1 MITIN
6 DISLSR
12 GPNILLED
20 SSLHI
25 HPGQHIGII
34 GRNGC
39 GKSSL
44 FKLLLGEL
52 HHDSGDVFIPRDW
65 RLAHMAQEVGSS
77 DRSAIDYVM
86 DGDAILRNIERDIA
100 LAEASGD
107 NEALGHLYHDLE
119 SIDGYNAK
127 VRAELLLDGLGFDV
141 DGMSR
146 PVNSFS
152 GGWRIR
158 LNLARALMT
167 PADLLLLDEPTN
179 HLDMD
184 ATLWLEQWLQRYPG
198 AILLISHDRDFLDNV
213 TQHTLSYEQKR
224 LVLYK
229 GNYSAYEVQR
239 AERLALQQSA
249 FEKQQRVREQM
260 ESFVRRFKAKATKAK
275 QAQSRI
281 KALARMEDIAPAH
294 IDSPF
299 HFSIPCAD
307 KLSQTLVSIEDGK
320 LGFDAE
326 KAILEKVN
334 LSILNGSR
342 IGLLGPNGAGKSTL
356 IKTLVADLKLI
367 AGARH
372 TGEHS
377 KIGYFAQHQL
387 EALDIKA
394 SPLLHL
400 QRLNPKATE
409 QEIRNYLGGFDFHG
423 DIALE
428 PITNFSGG
436 EKARLALAIVAWQKP
451 ALMLLDEPTNH
462 LDLEMRHALTM
473 ALQNFAGA
481 VVIVSHDRHLLRNC
495 VDDFILVANGK
506 VDVFEG
512 DLDDYHRWL
521 SDHKA
526 QLNKPSA
533 AKSSASTPKEEA
545 SKNLSADERRLQKQ
559 KEADIRK
566 QLSPLKKQLDRL
578 EADMEKHQTELDAIN
593 DQLSDGDIYL
603 DENKANLTKLLAAQT
618 VAKKALDEVE
628 ERWMLTQEEYD
639 ELSALMKN

>member
-1 MITIN
+1 MPAMITLT

-12 GPNILLED
+12 GPNTLIED
-20 SSLHI
+20 SSLNI

-52 HHDSGDVFIPRDW
+52 HHDSGELLIPRDW

-77 DRSAIDYVM
+77 DRSALDYVI
-86 DGDAILRNIERDIA
+86 DGDSKLRDIEQA
-100 LAEASGD
+100 IARAEREENHD
-107 NEALGHLYHDLE
+107 ALGHLYHDLE
-119 SIDGYNAK
+119 SIDGFNAK
-127 VRAELLLDGLGFDV
+127 VRAELLLDGLGFLIEDMV
-141 DGMSR
+141 R

-213 TQHTLSYEQKR
+213 TQHTLSYEQKQLR
-224 LVLYK
+224 LYK

-249 FEKQQRVREQM
+249 FEKQQRAREQM

-281 KALARMEDIAPAH
+281 KALARMEEIAPAH
-294 IDSPF
+294 VDSPF
-299 HFSIPCAD
+299 HFRLPCAD
-307 KLSQTLVSIEDGK
+307 KMSQSLVSLEDAM
-320 LGFDAE
+320 LGFDSA
-326 KAILEKVN
+326 KPILNKVN
-334 LSILNGSR
+334 FSILNGSR

-356 IKTLVADLKLI
+356 IKTLVGDLPLLK
-367 AGARH
+367 GAKH
-372 TGEHS
+372 LGEHS

-400 QRLNPKATE
+400 QRLTPKVTE
-409 QEIRNYLGGFDFHG
+409 QEIRNFLGGFDFHG

-451 ALMLLDEPTNH
+451 ALLLLDEPTNH
-462 LDLEMRHALTM
+462 LDLEMRHALTL
-473 ALQNFAGA
+473 ALQSYEGA
-481 VVIVSHDRHLLRNC
+481 VVVVSHDRHLLRNC
-495 VDDFILVANGK
+495 VDDFILVADAK
-506 VDVFEG
+506 VDIFEG
-512 DLDDYHRWL
+512 DIEDYHRWL
-521 SDHKA
+521 SDHKSKA
-526 QLNKPSA
+526 SNKFEPVVSNNKPLQNQSA
-533 AKSSASTPKEEA
+533 EDKK
-545 SKNLSADERRLQKQ
+545 RQKQ
-559 KEADIRK
+559 LEADIRK
-566 QLSPLKKQLDRL
+566 QLSPLKKQLDKLEKDLEKQQQRL
-578 EADMEKHQTELDAIN
+578 DDINVKLGDSSLYDEANKSQMTKILAEQAQAQKDVDATEEA
-593 DQLSDGDIYL
+593 
-603 DENKANLTKLLAAQT
+603 
-618 VAKKALDEVE
+618 
-628 ERWMLTQEEYD
+628 WMLAQEEY
-639 ELSALMKN
+639 ETLSEQLTS